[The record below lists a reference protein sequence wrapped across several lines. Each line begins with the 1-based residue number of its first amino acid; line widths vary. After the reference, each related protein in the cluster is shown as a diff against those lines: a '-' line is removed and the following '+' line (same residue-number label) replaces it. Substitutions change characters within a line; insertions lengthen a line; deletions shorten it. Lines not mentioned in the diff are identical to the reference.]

1 MSYGL
6 GSQLGSLAFSRNH
19 ETESDKMGLV
29 FMAMAGYNPEEAPL
43 FWERMAAQGGAQ
55 PPQFLSTHPN
65 HDTRIAD
72 LNAYMDEALKYY
84 EGN

>member
-1 MSYGL
+1 
-6 GSQLGSLAFSRNH
+6 
-19 ETESDKMGLV
+19 
-29 FMAMAGYNPEEAPL
+29 
-43 FWERMAAQGGAQ
+43 MAAQGGEQA
-55 PPQFLSTHPN
+55 PQFLSTHPN